1 MKIKSAIFAVSMLAA
16 LSGSA
21 ANFVFHGNVSG
32 DMLDVANWY
41 EVSGTPDIW
50 NIPMND
56 KADYWTF
63 SAATRLPTADG
74 DIVGIA
80 RYYYGTDRSQLL
92 LPPSDKYIG
101 VSASIGKVVI
111 GEGSFRDNTIWI
123 GSDDHAGEDFTLTMD
138 SYGGG
143 SYQHATNNFYV
154 NPDASQNSYSIKV
167 LGVTYLTNDTHNWG
181 SLINGALDRIEIKD
195 LNLTFQ
201 KVFFNTYAKSYYI
214 SGSVNMNYGIDEKND
229 DNTIPANKW
238 TVYVPQ
244 NALTLDEPLIRI
256 DGDLKREDQ
265 YNMLSEIVFDFNWD
279 YDDYAPGEYTLLSV
293 GRDIIGFDDGDD
305 GGISIASI
313 DQTKWTL
320 EWKGN
325 DIVLVAVPE
334 PANVA
339 AVLGALALAA
349 VAYARRR
356 K

>member
-1 MKIKSAIFAVSMLAA
+1 MLVA
-16 LSGSA
+16 LSVSA

-41 EVSGTPDIW
+41 EVSGTPDVW
-50 NIPMND
+50 SIPINNG
-56 KADYWTF
+56 ADWTF
-63 SAATRLPTADG
+63 SAASRLPTAG
-74 DIVGIA
+74 DTVGIA
-80 RYYYGTDRSQLL
+80 RYKYGTDSQIL

-111 GEGSFRDNTIWI
+111 GEGSSRDNTIWI
-123 GSDDHAGEDFTLTMD
+123 GSDGHAGEDFTLTMD

-143 SYQHATNNFYV
+143 SYQSAKNNFYV

-167 LGVTYLTNDTHNWG
+167 LGDTYLTNDTHNWG
-181 SLINGALDRIEIKD
+181 SLTTRALDRIEIKD
-195 LNLTFQ
+195 LNLVFQ
-201 KVFFNTYAKSYYI
+201 SVFFYTYAKSYYI
-214 SGSVNMNYGIDEKND
+214 SGSVNMNSLTDSKND
-229 DNTIPANKW
+229 TEPANMW

-244 NALTLDEPLIRI
+244 NALTLDAPLIRI

-265 YNMLSEIVFDFNWD
+265 FDMLSEIVFDFNGD

-293 GRDIIGFDDGDD
+293 GGDITGFDD
-305 GGISIASI
+305 GGISIMAI
-313 DQTKWTL
+313 DETKWSI
-320 EWKGN
+320 EWHGN
-325 DIVLVAVPE
+325 DLVLVGVPE

>member
-1 MKIKSAIFAVSMLAA
+1 MLAA

-32 DMLDVANWY
+32 NMLDVANWY
-41 EVSGTPDIW
+41 EVSGTPGVW
-50 NIPMND
+50 SIPMNNG
-56 KADYWTF
+56 ADWTF
-63 SAATRLPTADG
+63 SDASRLPTAG
-74 DIVGIA
+74 DTVGIA
-80 RYYYGTDRSQLL
+80 RYKYGTDSQIL

-111 GEGSFRDNTIWI
+111 GEGSSRDNTIWI
-123 GSDDHAGEDFTLTMD
+123 GSDGHAGEDFTLTMD

-143 SYQHATNNFYV
+143 SYQSAKNNFYV

-167 LGVTYLTNDTHNWG
+167 LGDTYLTNDTHNWG
-181 SLINGALDRIEIKD
+181 SLTTRALDRIEIKD
-195 LNLTFQ
+195 LNLVFQ
-201 KVFFNTYAKSYYI
+201 SVFFYTYAKSYYI
-214 SGSVNMNYGIDEKND
+214 SGSVNMNSLTDSKND
-229 DNTIPANKW
+229 TEPANMW

-244 NALTLDEPLIRI
+244 NALTLDAPLIRI

-265 YNMLSEIVFDFNWD
+265 FDMLSEIVFDFNWG
-279 YDDYAPGEYTLLSV
+279 YEDYAPGEYTLLSV
-293 GRDIIGFDDGDD
+293 GGDISGFDD
-305 GGISIASI
+305 GGISIMGI
-313 DQTKWTL
+313 NDIKWSL

-325 DIVLVAVPE
+325 DLVLVGVPE

>member
-1 MKIKSAIFAVSMLAA
+1 MKIKSAIFAVSMLVA

-32 DMLDVANWY
+32 NMLDVANWY
-41 EVSGTPDIW
+41 EVSGTPDVW
-50 NIPMND
+50 SIPMNNG
-56 KADYWTF
+56 ADWTF
-63 SAATRLPTADG
+63 SDASRLPTAG
-74 DIVGIA
+74 DTVGIA
-80 RYYYGTDRSQLL
+80 RYKYGTDSQIL
-92 LPPSDKYIG
+92 LPPLNKYIG

-111 GEGSFRDNTIWI
+111 GEGSSRDNTIWI
-123 GSDDHAGEDFTLTMD
+123 GSDGHAGEDFTLTMD

-143 SYQHATNNFYV
+143 SYQSAKNNFYV

-167 LGVTYLTNDTHNWG
+167 LGDTYLTNDTHNWG
-181 SLINGALDRIEIKD
+181 SLITRALDRIEIKD
-195 LNLTFQ
+195 LKLTYQ

-214 SGSVNMNYGIDEKND
+214 SGSVNMNYEKDSN
-229 DNTIPANKW
+229 NNNNEIPANKW

-256 DGDLKREDQ
+256 DGDLKRADQ
-265 YNMLSEIVFDFNWD
+265 YDMLSEIVFDFNWG
-279 YDDYAPGEYTLLSV
+279 YEDYAPGEYTLLSV
-293 GRDIIGFDDGDD
+293 GGDIIGFDDGD
-305 GGISIASI
+305 GISIASI
-313 DQTKWTL
+313 DQTKWSL

-325 DIVLVAVPE
+325 DLVLVGVPE

>member
-1 MKIKSAIFAVSMLAA
+1 MKIRSAIFAVSMLAA

-32 DMLDVANWY
+32 NMLDVANWY
-41 EVSGTPDIW
+41 EVSGTPDVW
-50 NIPMND
+50 SIPMNNG
-56 KADYWTF
+56 ADWTF
-63 SAATRLPTADG
+63 SAASRLPTAG
-74 DIVGIA
+74 DTVGIA
-80 RYYYGTDRSQLL
+80 RYKYGTDSQIL
-92 LPPSDKYIG
+92 LPPLDKYIG

-111 GEGSFRDNTIWI
+111 GEGSSRNNTIWI
-123 GSDDHAGEDFTLTMD
+123 GSDGHAGEDFTLTMD

-143 SYQHATNNFYV
+143 SYQSATNNFYV

-167 LGVTYLTNDTHNWG
+167 LGDTYLTNDTHNWG
-181 SLINGALDRIEIKD
+181 SLITRALDRIEIKD
-195 LNLTFQ
+195 LKLTFQ

-214 SGSVNMNYGIDEKND
+214 SGSVNMNYETNAEN
-229 DNTIPANKW
+229 NTIPANKW

-256 DGDLKREDQ
+256 DGNLKRADQ
-265 YNMLSEIVFDFNWD
+265 FDMLSEIVFDFNWG
-279 YDDYAPGEYTLLSV
+279 YEDYAPGEYTLISV
-293 GRDIIGFDDGDD
+293 GGDVVGFDD
-305 GGISIASI
+305 GGISIVGIS
-313 DQTKWTL
+313 DNKWSL

-325 DIVLVAVPE
+325 DLVLVGVPE

-349 VAYARRR
+349 TAYARRR

>member
-1 MKIKSAIFAVSMLAA
+1 MLAA

-41 EVSGTPDIW
+41 EVSGTPDVW
-50 NIPMND
+50 SIPMNNG
-56 KADYWTF
+56 ADWTF
-63 SAATRLPTADG
+63 SDASRLPTAG
-74 DIVGIA
+74 DTVGIA
-80 RYYYGTDRSQLL
+80 RYKYGTDSQIL

-111 GEGSFRDNTIWI
+111 GEGSSRDNTIWI
-123 GSDDHAGEDFTLTMD
+123 GSDGHAGEDFTLTMD

-143 SYQHATNNFYV
+143 SYQSAKNNFYV

-167 LGVTYLTNDTHNWG
+167 LGDTYLTNDTHNWG
-181 SLINGALDRIEIKD
+181 SLTTRALDRIEIKD
-195 LNLTFQ
+195 LNLVFQ
-201 KVFFNTYAKSYYI
+201 SVFFYTYAKSYYI
-214 SGSVNMNYGIDEKND
+214 SGSVNMNSLTDSKND
-229 DNTIPANKW
+229 TEPANMW

-244 NALTLDEPLIRI
+244 NALTLDAPLIRI

-265 YNMLSEIVFDFNWD
+265 FDMLSEIVFDFNWG
-279 YDDYAPGEYTLLSV
+279 YEDYAPGEYTLLSV
-293 GRDIIGFDDGDD
+293 GGDISGFDD
-305 GGISIASI
+305 GGISIMGI
-313 DQTKWTL
+313 NDIKWSL

-325 DIVLVAVPE
+325 DLVLVGVPE

-339 AVLGALALAA
+339 AVLSALALAA

>member
-1 MKIKSAIFAVSMLAA
+1 MLAA

-21 ANFVFHGNVSG
+21 ANFVFHGTVSG
-32 DMLDVANWY
+32 DMLDFANWY
-41 EVSGTPDIW
+41 EVSGTPEIW
-50 NIPMND
+50 NIPMNNG
-56 KADYWTF
+56 ADWTF
-63 SAATRLPTADG
+63 SDATRLPTDG
-74 DIVGIA
+74 DTVGIA
-80 RYYYGTDRSQLL
+80 RYKYGTDSQIL
-92 LPPSDKYIG
+92 LPPPDKYIG

-123 GSDDHAGEDFTLTMD
+123 GSDGHAGEDFTLTMD

-154 NPDASQNSYSIKV
+154 NTDASQNSYSIKV
-167 LGVTYLTNDTHNWG
+167 LGDTYLTQDTHNWG
-181 SLINGALDRIEIKD
+181 R
-195 LNLTFQ
+195 
-201 KVFFNTYAKSYYI
+201 
-214 SGSVNMNYGIDEKND
+214 SVNMNYGTDEKND
-229 DNTIPANKW
+229 TELANMW

-244 NALTLDEPLIRI
+244 NALTLDAPLIRI
-256 DGDLKREDQ
+256 DGNLKREDQ
-265 YNMLSEIVFDFNWD
+265 FDMLSEIVFDFNGD

-293 GRDIIGFDDGDD
+293 GGDITGFDD
-305 GGISIASI
+305 GGISIMAI
-313 DQTKWTL
+313 DETKWSW

>member
-41 EVSGTPDIW
+41 EVSGTPDVW
-50 NIPMND
+50 SIPINNG
-56 KADYWTF
+56 ADWTF
-63 SAATRLPTADG
+63 SAASRLPTAG
-74 DIVGIA
+74 DTVGIA
-80 RYYYGTDRSQLL
+80 RYKYGTDSQIL

-111 GEGSFRDNTIWI
+111 GEGSSRDNTIWI
-123 GSDDHAGEDFTLTMD
+123 GSDGHAGEDFTLTMD

-143 SYQHATNNFYV
+143 SYQSATNNFYV
-154 NPDASQNSYSIKV
+154 NSDASQNSYSIKV
-167 LGVTYLTNDTHNWG
+167 LGDTYLTNDTHNWG
-181 SLINGALDRIEIKD
+181 SLTTRALDRIEIKD
-195 LNLTFQ
+195 LNLVFQ
-201 KVFFNTYAKSYYI
+201 SVFFYTYAKSYYI
-214 SGSVNMNYGIDEKND
+214 SGSVNMNSLTDSKND
-229 DNTIPANKW
+229 TEPANMW

-256 DGDLKREDQ
+256 DGDLKRADQ
-265 YNMLSEIVFDFNWD
+265 YNMLSEIVFDFNWG
-279 YDDYAPGEYTLLSV
+279 YEDYAPGEYTLLSV
-293 GRDIIGFDDGDD
+293 GGDIIGFDDG
-305 GGISIASI
+305 GISIAGISDI
-313 DQTKWTL
+313 KWSL
-320 EWKGN
+320 EWKGK
-325 DIVLVAVPE
+325 DLVLVGVPE

-339 AVLGALALAA
+339 AVLGALALTA

>member
-41 EVSGTPDIW
+41 EVSGTPDVW
-50 NIPMND
+50 NIPMNG
-56 KADYWTF
+56 KADWIF
-63 SAATRLPTADG
+63 SAASRLPTAG
-74 DIVGIA
+74 DTVGIA
-80 RYYYGTDRSQLL
+80 KYKYGTDDQIL
-92 LPPSDKYIG
+92 LPPVEKYIG

-111 GEGSFRDNTIWI
+111 GEGSSRDNTIWI
-123 GSDDHAGEDFTLTMD
+123 GSDGHAGEDFTLTMD

-143 SYQHATNNFYV
+143 SYQTAKNNFYV

-167 LGVTYLTNDTHNWG
+167 LGDTYLTNDTHNWG
-181 SLINGALDRIEIKD
+181 SLTTRALDRIEIKD
-195 LNLTFQ
+195 LKLTYQ

-214 SGSVNMNYGIDEKND
+214 SGSVNMNFETDSNNN

-244 NALTLDEPLIRI
+244 NALTLDAPLIRI
-256 DGDLKREDQ
+256 DGNLKRADQ
-265 YNMLSEIVFDFNWD
+265 FDMLSEIVFDFNWG
-279 YDDYAPGEYTLLSV
+279 YEDYAPGEYTLISV
-293 GRDIIGFDDGDD
+293 GGDVVGFDDD
-305 GGISIASI
+305 GISIVGIS
-313 DQTKWTL
+313 DNKWSL
-320 EWKGN
+320 EWKGK
-325 DIVLVAVPE
+325 DLVLVGVPE